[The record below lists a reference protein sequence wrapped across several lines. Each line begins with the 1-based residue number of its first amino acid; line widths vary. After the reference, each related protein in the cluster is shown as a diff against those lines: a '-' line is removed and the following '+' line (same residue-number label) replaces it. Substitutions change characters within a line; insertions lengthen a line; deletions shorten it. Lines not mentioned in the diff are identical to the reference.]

1 MTYKGLSRKAR
12 NQRAEVF
19 GELYARDRVPSVG
32 IEIVLHLAL
41 TSGRHWWNLPAPA
54 YTDNRTLLSLIEYNC
69 DRMIFL
75 PHYLSTLD
83 AIAGRTQI
91 QHVCDK
97 I

>member
-1 MTYKGLSRKAR
+1 M
-12 NQRAEVF
+12 F
-19 GELYARDRVPSVG
+19 GELYARDCIPSVG
-32 IEIVLHLAL
+32 IEILLRLAL
-41 TSGRHWWNLPAPA
+41 TACWHWWNLPAPA

-75 PHYLSTLD
+75 PHYLSALD

-91 QHVCDK
+91 QYVCDK